1 MKNQDI
7 HQEFEEL
14 VSSSEDAKEFIH
26 LALLGS
32 ITRRVIHE
40 TNNQLTGILGY
51 LTLIQK
57 SHPLPEN
64 VVSFLKRTIQCCESS
79 QAINQTFLEFYQDKD
94 ASHSHSSNLLSEVA
108 KFCEKIFGFPYTIQI
123 KGLPDLPAL
132 SIPEPEFRLL
142 LLYVLLA
149 AKNATSNGGN
159 IRIET
164 AIETRTKKSANR
176 YLTIGV
182 SAKRSANNQSVPSD
196 YQGIRTQSI
205 LFNELILLQIKEIA
219 DRFEGEAKA
228 AHRENADWYYSLW
241 LPLRKSRDNQWRN
254 SGQMDNDT
262 KAKVEK
268 TLRIVHLED
277 QPVISD
283 FIRTLLSE
291 EGHFIITYANG
302 TELAETLDGLDFSAI
317 DLFLLDICVPGING
331 IEVGTLIR
339 QKNPEARIVFY
350 SALRNEENILEHFVI
365 DEKTRFLQK
374 PFKKEELFTLVKS
387 IIAGQGVNCG

>member
-26 LALLGS
+26 FALLGS

-40 TNNQLTGILGY
+40 ANNQLTGILGY

-57 SHPLPEN
+57 SYPLPEN

-79 QAINQTFLEFYQDKD
+79 HAINQTFLEFYQDKD
-94 ASHSHSSNLLSEVA
+94 ASHSHSSSLLSEVA
-108 KFCEKIFGFPYTIQI
+108 TFCEKIFGFPYTIQM
-123 KGLPDLPAL
+123 KGLTELPAL

-149 AKNATSNGGN
+149 AKNAISSGGK

-164 AIETRTKKSANR
+164 GIETRTKKSTNR

-182 SAKRSANNQSVPSD
+182 SAQRSASNQSVPSD
-196 YQGIRTQSI
+196 YQGIRTESI
-205 LFNELILLQIKEIA
+205 LFNELILLQIKEITG
-219 DRFEGEAKA
+219 RFGGESIA
-228 AHRENADWYYSLW
+228 ENRDNSDWHYSLR
-241 LPLRKSRDNQWRN
+241 LPLRKTRDNQ
-254 SGQMDNDT
+254 SHGFGQAENGS
-262 KAKVEK
+262 KAKIEK
-268 TLRIVHLED
+268 PLRIVHLED

-291 EGHFIITYANG
+291 EGHFLITYANG
-302 TELAETLDGLDFSAI
+302 TELAETLNGLDFSAI
-317 DLFLLDICVPGING
+317 DLFLLDICVPGMNG

-339 QKNPEARIVFY
+339 QKDPEARIVFY
-350 SALRNEENILEHFVI
+350 SALRNEDNILEHFVI
-365 DEKTRFLQK
+365 DKKTRFLQK

-387 IIAGQGVNCG
+387 IMDGQGVNCG